1 MGKYGII
8 TDDSL
13 IVNSEEVTWSF
24 QRKEEDESISN
35 YKGIEF
41 VNRSDMSKIQVIGTA
56 QDFITWLNE
65 FGAVESEI
73 I

>member
-1 MGKYGII
+1 MIKYGII

-13 IVNSEEVTWSF
+13 VKKNEEVTWEF
-24 QRKEEDESISN
+24 QKKEEDESISN

-41 VNRSDMSKIQVIGTA
+41 INRSDMSKIQVIGTS

>member
-1 MGKYGII
+1 MEKYGII
-8 TDDSL
+8 KDDSL

-24 QRKEEDESISN
+24 QRKEKDESISN

-56 QDFITWLNE
+56 QDFMNWLNK